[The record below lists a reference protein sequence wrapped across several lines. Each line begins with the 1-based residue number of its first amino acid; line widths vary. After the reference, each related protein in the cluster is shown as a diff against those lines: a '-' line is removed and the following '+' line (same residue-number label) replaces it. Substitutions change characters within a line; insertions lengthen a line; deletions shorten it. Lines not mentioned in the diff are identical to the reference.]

1 MAFRARGVRMAKEKK
16 NICVL
21 IPKSDKARL
30 ELLLRSSREYSN
42 INTALRAKIVE
53 SVSDYMPTGISYAS
67 MNKDIDMEQ
76 VATILD
82 VDTID
87 KMNEMVSEQYKD
99 RSIFIR
105 ELVKKLI
112 QEMSDE

>member
-1 MAFRARGVRMAKEKK
+1 MTKEKK

-30 ELLLRSSREYSN
+30 ELLLRSSKEYSN

-87 KMNEMVSEQYKD
+87 KMNQMVSEQYRD

-112 QEMSDE
+112 QEMSSEWKS